1 MENYLTHRA
10 DSAGPTFFT
19 LRENLISRAKQEAF
33 DLGANA
39 IIEAKLAITKGKH
52 VALLANTIEFF

>member
-10 DSAGPTFFT
+10 DSAGPTYFT
-19 LRENLISRAKQEAF
+19 VRENLISRAKQEAF

-39 IIEAKLAITKGKH
+39 IIEAKLAITRGKN
-52 VALLANTIEFF
+52 VVL